1 MYKTCKKYKWHYSSH
16 CNSTIL
22 LRGKLSKRG
31 YSDTEIDPIITS
43 ICYSTW
49 ADRNEIPFKITAN
62 RNSEI
67 NKCHKI

>member
-16 CNSTIL
+16 CNSTRL

-31 YSDTEIDPIITS
+31 YSDTEIDPISTS

-49 ADRNEIPFKITAN
+49 ADRNEILN
-62 RNSEI
+62 
-67 NKCHKI
+67 